1 MEIGFDVISDLNLEP
16 DDSFNWEGKVTSLY
30 CIVAGNISSD
40 LRTIWQTLL
49 HLSRLYQGVFYVI
62 GSLEYKD
69 SDDFEATTKSILKIG
84 SKIHNVA
91 ILQHHVVILDGLA
104 LVGCNGWSNDQKY
117 FDGLYEFRALNN
129 KLEDAKYLKNS
140 IAKLQKHLDVKKIM
154 VVTSTV
160 PKQELYFGELPDN
173 DDELYLDLCINEDTE
188 MKITKWV
195 FGTHK
200 KIVDTTLGNINYINN
215 PYYHV
220 KPYWAKRVNIEI

>member
-173 DDELYLDLCINEDTE
+173 DDEVYLDLCINEDTE